1 MSYELYIDDEYVAGM
16 PEVNAAVRD
25 LAVEFR
31 QKWIAAATAGGHV
44 RTGRF
49 INSIKIERA
58 NDKDYWVSAT
68 ADYSIPLEFG
78 HFMVLWGVPTNDR
91 VEGIHLLREI
101 L

>member
-16 PEVNAAVRD
+16 PVVNQAVR
-25 LAVEFR
+25 ATAEEFKA
-31 QKWIAAATAGGHV
+31 KWIAAAVAGGHV
-44 RTGRF
+44 DSGNF
-49 INSIKIERA
+49 IGSINVRRA

-68 ADYSIPLEFG
+68 AGYSVPLEFG
-78 HFMVLWGVPTNDR
+78 HFKVLWGRETSER